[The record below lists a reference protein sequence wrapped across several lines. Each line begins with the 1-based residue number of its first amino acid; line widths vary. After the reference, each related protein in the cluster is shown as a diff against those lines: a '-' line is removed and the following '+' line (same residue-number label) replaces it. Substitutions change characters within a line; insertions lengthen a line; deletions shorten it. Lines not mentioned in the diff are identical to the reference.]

1 MGNDDPPQN
10 PQYNKNNTN
19 QSPYNNS
26 NTNLNSN
33 LRTNNYQVPNDSEK
47 LNPIRRHSNIQNL
60 PNHPNIQFQ
69 NQINN
74 SLHSSLTF
82 KKQTSQDLP
91 PVFERS
97 KNRKLSAQYMAEFK
111 KSYMQGDNKYS
122 FLNHLADSL
131 THGKEI
137 PHEEIEKFK
146 KDYLPKYL
154 LDWRCIQD
162 QQGNKYWKLEGK
174 ILGEN
179 IRASLDKLGNNKI
192 KSSEPFYLKRCWF
205 FRYLM
210 GIYAKNKTLNPV
222 IEIDRRNILENSYI
236 CFSRQHFNLA
246 RPLKIKFINE
256 QNDDVD
262 GTYRDWYQSMF
273 KDIISPNKKLFL
285 INPYKSIEPYNIII
299 YPKYPGMR
307 MELYEFIGKFIIK
320 STVDLIIIRNF
331 IINKVQLKLI
341 TKNQITLED
350 IKYFNLDLYQK
361 LKLINDTRIAG
372 NKQLE
377 TIRFVWN
384 MNNQE
389 IELIPN
395 GRNIFL
401 NDQNKNIFINKV
413 IYVEVIMPYEE
424 QIKYIQKGL
433 YSILGDGIQGVFTAE
448 EMNFMLSGQED
459 IDLRD
464 LKENIIYKGEY
475 NENHPIIKMFWE
487 KLVTLNK
494 NQLIKFLQFSTG
506 SSAVPI
512 DGFGALKDIN
522 GRIQKFTIEPFMN
535 YSAENPN
542 EYKFFPIE
550 SKKEYN
556 TIILPKYRNK
566 NELDYAINMIISDTK

>member
-246 RPLKIKFINE
+246 RPLKIKF
-256 QNDDVD
+256 
-262 GTYRDWYQSMF
+262 
-273 KDIISPNKKLFL
+273 
-285 INPYKSIEPYNIII
+285 
-299 YPKYPGMR
+299 
-307 MELYEFIGKFIIK
+307 
-320 STVDLIIIRNF
+320 
-331 IINKVQLKLI
+331 
-341 TKNQITLED
+341 
-350 IKYFNLDLYQK
+350 
-361 LKLINDTRIAG
+361 
-372 NKQLE
+372 
-377 TIRFVWN
+377 
-384 MNNQE
+384 
-389 IELIPN
+389 
-395 GRNIFL
+395 
-401 NDQNKNIFINKV
+401 
-413 IYVEVIMPYEE
+413 
-424 QIKYIQKGL
+424 
-433 YSILGDGIQGVFTAE
+433 
-448 EMNFMLSGQED
+448 
-459 IDLRD
+459 
-464 LKENIIYKGEY
+464 
-475 NENHPIIKMFWE
+475 
-487 KLVTLNK
+487 
-494 NQLIKFLQFSTG
+494 
-506 SSAVPI
+506 
-512 DGFGALKDIN
+512 
-522 GRIQKFTIEPFMN
+522 
-535 YSAENPN
+535 
-542 EYKFFPIE
+542 
-550 SKKEYN
+550 
-556 TIILPKYRNK
+556 
-566 NELDYAINMIISDTK
+566 